1 MKLTEQQRELAL
13 RVINQYDSLKIY
25 FPYRDDA
32 VQLIEDFLA
41 SLNFEEMQKGAAS
54 SDDPRLVSYGLEM
67 ETCTLNFNGEEY
79 YFDLR
84 DSTASAK
91 QEK

>member
-32 VQLIEDFLA
+32 
-41 SLNFEEMQKGAAS
+41 
-54 SDDPRLVSYGLEM
+54 
-67 ETCTLNFNGEEY
+67 
-79 YFDLR
+79 
-84 DSTASAK
+84 ASAK